1 MMFAMSSQQAASGR
15 RAAAQRR
22 WKSSHMQN
30 KSFARIEGRRQE
42 ELYEDVEFDAMRC
55 TASEADHLHAS
66 AMYSVKM

>member
-1 MMFAMSSQQAASGR
+1 
-15 RAAAQRR
+15 
-22 WKSSHMQN
+22 MQN